1 MDLSTCDLT
10 SLCDLAL
17 LDCKLPVVQSFQSVM
32 AESEE
37 REYKFRQVTIIKEEC
52 LGKGAYG
59 VVYKAKCDEL
69 ICAAKY
75 LHPIFFDHGNAGS
88 NDIVRRFKKECQL
101 LGHLKHPNIV
111 QYLGTHEEEG
121 TNTVIL
127 LMELLDC
134 SLHSY
139 LDQHSGDPLP
149 FHQEINIIHDV
160 SRALDYLHINH
171 IYHRDLSCKNILML
185 GELRAK
191 VSDFGVSKLR
201 DPNSGYSNDTPC
213 PGNILYMP
221 PEALKIPPNLTD
233 TLDEF
238 SLGVVIIQI
247 LNRKYP
253 EPTAL
258 HRDST
263 TSSET
268 LTIIPEIE
276 RRKNDLDLCDPTN
289 PLLQLAITCISNNP
303 LERHT
308 AEKMCKLLS
317 VLKQTAPYKESVKG
331 TKKQGNENKDIP
343 SDFIF
348 VEMDD
353 RNDYYTSKM
362 TALQNRLDEQ
372 DQLIA
377 DKENLLRLRNQ
388 QLLQKQKIIEDIR
401 KEMMTKEAE
410 MLNKEEQLQVNVE
423 QLTNKDVEIVDRDQQ
438 LIEMRELLSQKE
450 VTIFSMEQQLHEKD
464 EQLRRKDE
472 ALRASR
478 DDQVS
483 SDKRFSTN
491 LTEIELLRQELL
503 TKNQELDKLRGLRE
517 FNGPTDAIK
526 QPVSPNGRGF
536 LRSDPL
542 PRKHSAP
549 SLKPCQAKLLDL
561 RWRVGKNTPLS
572 FQPQSNVAVMCN
584 AKVYVAHCNYNRSQ
598 GKIYE
603 YDILSD
609 MWTLL
614 PVVQKSEFSLAVVD
628 NYIVAVGGSSGL
640 KKTGTILQLLNSKWI
655 KAFPDVPTPRS
666 FPICVS
672 TDNYLVVAGG
682 EISSEPVSYVEILNF
697 LSSMWLYAPGLPSPI
712 NQLTKMTAS
721 VVGEFAYFLGG
732 FDEGTL
738 TNKAYTVNVKSLV
751 QEISNRE
758 GRKLWLDLPQLP
770 VSGATCI
777 SLQNRILAIGGYN
790 ARTRSCSDVI
800 YEFDQIKG
808 SWENIGRL
816 PYPVSRCLA
825 VVASVNQQTVL
836 VVIGGNTAN
845 GVSNKTSLTNI

>member
-17 LDCKLPVVQSFQSVM
+17 LDCSLPFIQSVQSLM

-37 REYKFRQVTIIKEEC
+37 REYKFRQVTIIKEEN

-75 LHPIFFDHGNAGS
+75 LHPIFFDRGNAGT
-88 NDIVRRFKKECQL
+88 NDVVRRFKKEIQL
-101 LGHLKHPNIV
+101 LSHLKHPNIV

-139 LDQHSGDPLP
+139 LDQHRGDPLP
-149 FHQEINIIHDV
+149 FHQEVNIIHDV
-160 SRALDYLHINH
+160 SRALDYLHVNH
-171 IYHRDLSCKNILML
+171 IHHRDLSCKNILML

-201 DPNSGYSNDTPC
+201 DPNGGYSNDTPC

-221 PEALKIPPNLTD
+221 PEALKIPPTLAN

-238 SLGVVIIQI
+238 SLGVVMIQI

-258 HRDST
+258 HRDS

-276 RRKNDLDLCDPTN
+276 RRKNDLDLCDPSN
-289 PLLQLAITCISNNP
+289 PLLQLAISCISNNP
-303 LERHT
+303 LERPT
-308 AEKMCKLLS
+308 AEKMCRLLS
-317 VLKQTAPYKESVKG
+317 VLKNTAPYKESVQS
-331 TKKQGNENKDIP
+331 TTNRQENKNKDVP
-343 SDFIF
+343 NDFILI
-348 VEMDD
+348 EMDD

-377 DKENLLRLRNQ
+377 DKDNLLRLRNQ
-388 QLLQKQKIIEDIR
+388 QLLQKQKIIEDIQ
-401 KEMMTKEAE
+401 KEMNTKESE
-410 MLNKEEQLQVNVE
+410 MLNKEEQLQANVQ
-423 QLTNKDVEIVDRDQQ
+423 QLTNKDVEIVDREQQ

-450 VTIFSMEQQLHEKD
+450 VIIISMEQQLHEKD

-483 SDKRFSTN
+483 SDKQFSTN

-503 TKNQELDKLRGLRE
+503 TKNQELDELRGLIE
-517 FNGPTDAIK
+517 FNRPIDTIR
-526 QPVSPNGRGF
+526 QPVLSNGRGF
-536 LRSDPL
+536 LRSTPL
-542 PRKHSAP
+542 PCERPPP
-549 SLKPCQAKLLDL
+549 SLKPSRPKLLEL
-561 RWRVGKNTPLS
+561 RWRLGKNTPLS
-572 FQPQSNVAVMCN
+572 FQPQSAVAVSSN
-584 AKVYVAHCNYNRSQ
+584 AKVYVAHCNYSRSQ

-603 YDILSD
+603 YDILTD
-609 MWTLL
+609 MWTPL
-614 PVVQKSEFSLAVVD
+614 PVVQKCEFSLAVID
-628 NYIVAVGGSSGL
+628 NYVVAVGGSSAL
-640 KKTGTILQLLNSKWI
+640 KKTGTILHLLNSKWI

-666 FPICVS
+666 FPVCVS
-672 TDNYLVVAGG
+672 IDNYLVVTGG
-682 EISSEPVSYVEILNF
+682 EVSGEPVPHVEILNV
-697 LSSMWLYAPGLPSPI
+697 LSSMWLYASGLPSPL

-721 VVGEFAYFLGG
+721 AVGDFAYFLGG
-732 FDEGTL
+732 FQEGTL
-738 TNKAYTVNVKSLV
+738 TNKAYTVNVKSLL
-751 QEISNRE
+751 QEINSRE

-777 SLQNRILAIGGYN
+777 SLQNRILAVGGYN
-790 ARTRSCSDVI
+790 ARARSCSDVI

-808 SWENIGRL
+808 SWENVGRL
-816 PYPVSRCLA
+816 PHPVSRCLA

-836 VVIGGNTAN
+836 VVIGGNAAN
-845 GVSNKTSLTNI
+845 GASNKTSLSNI